1 MGCCKHRDG
10 TCKAIII
17 SALHE
22 RLTLTNRNSKK
33 RPSIF
38 IRIVKIL
45 FFPNKFNFFRK
56 NSIFSEK
63 ILFPPKIFYFLR
75 KNSIFSENI
84 LFSPKKFYFF
94 QKNSSFSVIN
104 SILIRVKNGKFK
116 GSKKIRKRHAVLGP
130 PFESMVKKCPIY
142 QWS

>member
-1 MGCCKHRDG
+1 MSIKIEDSKSYFCFLLIKKYKEKDKQIIKSNKKKTFTKLWYLRESGVLQTQWRN
-10 TCKAIII
+10 CKAIKII
-17 SALHE
+17 ALHE
-22 RLTLTNRNSKK
+22 QLTLTNRNSKK

-45 FFPNKFNFFRK
+45 FFP
-56 NSIFSEK
+56 
-63 ILFPPKIFYFLR
+63 
-75 KNSIFSENI
+75 
-84 LFSPKKFYFF
+84 KKFYFF
-94 QKNSSFSVIN
+94 FRKN

-130 PFESMVKKCPIY
+130 PFKTKIKKCPIY